1 MVFTWLTGYSIC
13 SQSVEWIDNLSIFD
27 FITNKT
33 YFYFD
38 LLL

>member
-1 MVFTWLTGYSIC
+1 MVKGTAEEVG
-13 SQSVEWIDNLSIFD
+13 EWIDNLRIFD

-38 LLL
+38 LLF